1 MRYAGSF
8 AFGNLCFGE
17 FHSRAFRFAGG
28 FTNFCAVWFGLVGRA
43 YWRLHGPMEVN
54 TAERAV
60 QDNADSE
67 PN

>member
-17 FHSRAFRFAGG
+17 FHSRAFRFAGDSLI
-28 FTNFCAVWFGLVGRA
+28 FVQFGLVGRA

>member
-1 MRYAGSF
+1 MLALLLLEICVLANSTL
-8 AFGNLCFGE
+8 A
-17 FHSRAFRFAGG
+17 RFVLRGDSLI
-28 FTNFCAVWFGLVGRA
+28 FVQFGLVGRA